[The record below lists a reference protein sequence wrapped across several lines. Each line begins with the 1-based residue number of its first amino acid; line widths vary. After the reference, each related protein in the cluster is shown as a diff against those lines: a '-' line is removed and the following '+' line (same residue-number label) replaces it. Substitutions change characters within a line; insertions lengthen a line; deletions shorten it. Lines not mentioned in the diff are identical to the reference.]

1 MVKVHS
7 EDDLEIL
14 KEQVTEWEKR
24 TGLVMEYDFYTKV
37 YQKDV
42 NNYIVINDKGEYK
55 CKGAY
60 VKKLHDLDYDL
71 PIVNKALKNYFINN
85 IPPERTIYDCND
97 LREFQKIVKVS
108 GKYKYAV
115 HGDQILSERVLR
127 VFASRS
133 RNDLGLFKVHKS
145 KTSLDKVANTPERC
159 FIENDDIFNVHVP
172 SKLDKSWYV
181 DLAWKRIK
189 DFIGD

>member
-1 MVKVHS
+1 MCTQK
-7 EDDLEIL
+7 I
-14 KEQVTEWEKR
+14 TEKW
-24 TGLVMEYDFYTKV
+24 
-37 YQKDV
+37 
-42 NNYIVINDKGEYK
+42 
-55 CKGAY
+55 
-60 VKKLHDLDYDL
+60 
-71 PIVNKALKNYFINN
+71 KNYFINN

-145 KTSLDKVANTPERC
+145 KTSLDKVANTPEKC
-159 FIENDDIFNVHVP
+159 FIENDDIYFKDLDGNVFKKV
-172 SKLDKSWYV
+172 SLKNKKW
-181 DLAWKRIK
+181 
-189 DFIGD
+189 